1 MENINYYYDNVYDFS
16 DGLAVVKKNGK
27 YGYIDK
33 TGKLLNLTAARDVQ
47 KIIIYNTLAFVKS
60 QLQNIKKMG
69 VDCSKVIKELDKLQ
83 ETSIETNIVKKTI
96 K

>member
-16 DGLAVVKKNGK
+16 D
-27 YGYIDK
+27 IDK